1 MKHIGNLLLVV
12 LMLSLIMAA
21 GGCGAKFELSS
32 FEISPEV
39 CLAGETVTVSATL
52 TYNGNVEGEYQAELL
67 VDDVV
72 EETKTLTVQP
82 ESSQS
87 LSFTLTRDEHG
98 SYAVQLGE
106 FTASLTVLEASNF
119 ELSPAEVKIEKPV
132 TVSADLRN
140 VAETE
145 VTYHCCLLCQ
155 GTEAATQD
163 ITLAGGAAEAV
174 TFTLSQDTPGIYEVQ
189 LGNLSA
195 SFKVLKP
202 AEFTVVSFD
211 IYPNPVKVEGVTAIT
226 IDIENTGEVK
236 GSYNASLTVDGAVHE
251 TSEVTLAGGATE
263 TVTFSLSKDL
273 PGNYNIQ
280 FGGQEA
286 ILEVIEPERLPTG
299 IILADESFNG
309 IHNLKTHNETSSDM
323 VVILSS
329 VEEPKVPLLALYVQS
344 GDSHSFRGI
353 TGGTYI
359 LYFAFGECWDNDSK
373 KFLCTASYG
382 RFEDEFLYEPW
393 ANVSKIWTFTFGVE
407 VTETS
412 TTWTVGE
419 DEFPGLG

>member
-1 MKHIGNLLLVV
+1 MKHIGNLLLIV

-72 EETKTLTVQP
+72 EQTQTLTVEP

-87 LSFTLTRDEHG
+87 LSFTLTRDEPG

-106 FTASLTVLEASNF
+106 FTASLTVLEAGNF
-119 ELSPAEVKIEKPV
+119 ELSPAEVKIEQPV

-174 TFTLSQDTPGIYEVQ
+174 TFTLSQNTPGIYEVQ

-202 AEFTVVSFD
+202 AEFEVASLG
-211 IYPNPVKVEGVTAIT
+211 ILPNPARVGQEAAVTT
-226 IDIENTGEVK
+226 IIKNAGDIAGTYAADLAVDGEV
-236 GSYNASLTVDGAVHE
+236 YDTV
-251 TSEVTLAGGATE
+251 EVTLAGGDTE
-263 TVTFSLSKDL
+263 TASFSLIKDS
-273 PGNYNIQ
+273 PGNYNIE

-286 ILEVIEPERLPTG
+286 ILRVWQPPPTGTFFVYHRQGSAQIEVTNRFSDLDVVAILAKADEPEIAVT
-299 IILADESFNG
+299 AF
-309 IHNLKTHNETSSDM
+309 
-323 VVILSS
+323 
-329 VEEPKVPLLALYVQS
+329 YVQA
-344 GDSHSFRGI
+344 GDIYKFKLVGHGLYIVYFTIGEEWDDD
-353 TGGTYI
+353 TY
-359 LYFAFGECWDNDSK
+359 
-373 KFLCTASYG
+373 KFLTRATYH
-382 RFEDEFLYEPW
+382 RFEDEYMFSSLKEI
-393 ANVSKIWTFTFGVE
+393 KTIWYFRLGPDMPGGQIPE
-407 VTETS
+407 S
-412 TTWTVGE
+412 L
-419 DEFPGLG
+419 FPPLK